1 MSRII
6 AGSRGGRRIAGPPS
20 AGTRPTSA
28 RVREALFSAISS
40 WAGTVS
46 RDPSA
51 ALRGLAFCDLYAGS
65 GAVGL
70 EAASRGADPVWL
82 VERHRRTAASAT
94 RNAADLGLAIKV
106 VTGAVEEVI
115 RRPAPREFDVVFV
128 DPPYELSD
136 PSVDEVLVSLETF
149 GWIGAD
155 ALLVAERA
163 RSSTLAWPASVT
175 SGWVRRYGETVLHFG
190 VTRT

>member
-6 AGSRGGRRIAGPPS
+6 AGSCGGRRIGGPPT

-28 RVREALFSAISS
+28 RVREGLFSAISS
-40 WAGTVS
+40 WAGTVAH
-46 RDPSA
+46 DPSA
-51 ALRGLAFCDLYAGS
+51 ALCGLAFCDLYAGS

-70 EAASRGADPVWL
+70 EGASRGADPVWL
-82 VERHRRTAASAT
+82 VERHRRTAASAA
-94 RNAADLGLAIKV
+94 RNAADLGLAAKV

-115 RRPAPREFDVVFV
+115 AQPAPRSFDVIFV

-136 PSVDEVLVSLETF
+136 PSLDEVLVSLGNF
-149 GWIGAD
+149 GWVGAD

-163 RSSTLAWPASVT
+163 RNSTLTWPPVVT

-190 VTRT
+190 TTRS